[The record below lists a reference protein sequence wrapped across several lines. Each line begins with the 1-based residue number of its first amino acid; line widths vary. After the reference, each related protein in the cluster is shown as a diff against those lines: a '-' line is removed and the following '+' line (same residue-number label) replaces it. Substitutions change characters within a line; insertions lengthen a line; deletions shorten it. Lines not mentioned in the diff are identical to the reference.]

1 MKAKEALS
9 AEELIGVEKRKAM
22 TLAEQIFAKSKEDLE
37 REQKEAEEFVK
48 RMNHQRHELERRKK
62 EYHENEMKKQKDAEE
77 KKKKEEEEKKKK

>member
-48 RMNHQRHELERRKK
+48 RMNH
-62 EYHENEMKKQKDAEE
+62 
-77 KKKKEEEEKKKK
+77 